1 MAICVPAL
9 LGTRSGVKRWVR
21 TQESWIG
28 GLILGM
34 ALLAIASGAGA
45 EPLAAGPPAAAEIRF
60 EGNAGLSAAALRQ
73 AAAAELADFEQR
85 GERRSDIDDAAFQM
99 EQAYQRE
106 GFAFARVDYEI
117 ERGAGRATVTFH
129 VSEGPQVLVGEI
141 RISGHQAI
149 DLETLQEFFRPE
161 AFGLLPQVRR
171 PFVRAEIDAAVAAM
185 RDYYRGR
192 GFLDAAV
199 EGPEVTFSAD
209 RRRADIDVRVNEGV
223 QHRVK
228 ALTVHG
234 DVPAVAL
241 TDVEELQRTSAG
253 QPYTS
258 RTRLVVRARLAE
270 IFGGLGFPDAAVS
283 VAVRTEPAS
292 GAVELVAEVVPG
304 PRVTIAAVEVR
315 GTQRTRPAFVHE
327 RVQLKP
333 GDPYDLAREKESF
346 NALYRAGVFSKVEI
360 HLEKTDAEDR
370 RILVVTVTEMQ
381 SQEVFIEPGYGS
393 YEQLRLVVGYRLK
406 NLFGTGRFWTSEA
419 LTSVKAQGVSST
431 LTDPWFLGTDLR
443 ADLTGFL
450 RRREEPSF
458 TRRDAGGSFFL
469 NKELSPRLTVN
480 SGLTFR
486 RTDLSDSAAV
496 VEEEDLRADYN
507 FASVKAQATYDT
519 RNDIFFP
526 TTGQRTFGAAERADT
541 LLGGDVTFL
550 RLTGGTRLFFPF
562 SRTTVLG
569 LRYVTGLIIPGED
582 EFTVPLAERF
592 FNGGENTVRSFK
604 EAKLGPRD
612 SSGDPAGGL
621 GYNVL
626 SVELRQ
632 RLIGDFTGTLFADIG
647 NVAPNRTREDQGQP
661 PYRNRSQILSDTLGD
676 FFKGFR
682 SGVGAGLQYLLPVGP
697 ARLDVALNP
706 DRDEKRNE
714 DRYVVHFSVGMAF

>member
-1 MAICVPAL
+1 MTFCGPVL
-9 LGTRSGVKRWVR
+9 LEIRSGGRHRLSKLRL
-21 TQESWIG
+21 WIA
-28 GLILGM
+28 GLALG
-34 ALLAIASGAGA
+34 LVLAVASGIRA
-45 EPLAAGPPAAAEIRF
+45 EPSAPGPLPAAEIRF
-60 EGNAGLSAAALRQ
+60 QGNAGLSAAALRQ

-117 ERGAGRATVTFH
+117 ERADGRATVTFL
-129 VSEGPQVLVGEI
+129 VSEGPRVLVGEI

-149 DLETLQEFFRPE
+149 DVETLKAFFRPE
-161 AFGLLPQVRR
+161 AFGLLPQVQR

-209 RRRADIDVRVNEGV
+209 RRRVDIDVRVNEGA
-223 QHRVK
+223 QHRVT

-241 TDVEELQRTSAG
+241 SDVEELQRTSAG

-270 IFGGLGFPDAAVS
+270 ILGGLGFPDAAVS
-283 VAVRTEPAS
+283 VAVRTEPTT
-292 GAVELVAEVVPG
+292 GAVELVAELVPG

-315 GTQRTRPAFVHE
+315 GTQRTRPAFVRE
-327 RVQLKP
+327 RVQFKP

-346 NALYRAGVFSKVEI
+346 DALYRAGVFSKVEI
-360 HLEKTDAEDR
+360 HLEKADAEDR
-370 RILVVTVTEMQ
+370 RTLVVTVTEMQ

-406 NLFGTGRFWTSEA
+406 NLFGTGRSWSSEA
-419 LTSVKAQGVSST
+419 LGSVKAQGVSST

-550 RLTGGTRLFFPF
+550 RLTGGTRLFFPA

-647 NVAPNRTREDQGQP
+647 NIAPNRTREDQGQP
-661 PYRNRSQILSDTLGD
+661 AYRNRSQILSDTLGD

-714 DRYVVHFSVGMAF
+714 DLYVVHFSVGMAF